1 MPTKWQLAYLKKEE
15 SYSSDSGTVFV
26 DLPSDEQIS
35 MLMVEFQCYN
45 TSPTS
50 RDDDRSV
57 LDVVKDIHVLL
68 EGSKSAYHVKP
79 EVGSYLAYLAAK
91 RLPPHNVKE
100 RGAQNMRLPIYFG
113 RYPGDPDYL
122 LDTRPYSS
130 AQLQIEYELDT
141 TYETSGTAV
150 LTVWLLRPLDRLA
163 PAGFVRS
170 RIVNTFSSS
179 GSAETKSVD
188 LPTGLPWLNVGL
200 RVFDFDAFI
209 ANNLTDVDFD
219 IDEGRLHL
227 FDGRIEDLMRLNEL
241 WYDQPLWGHRLWA
254 MPVSGNQVQTFLG
267 EVDTIQWSQLGA
279 NLVIFNSSAIWGPRY
294 TITMRDNDGTAISTA
309 TDISSK
315 PHGILPYQCM
325 TVGNFADDPFPAPS
339 HADAK
344 IVLELGAYTALIETW
359 VQEIVAG
366 TL

>member
-1 MPTKWQLAYLKKEE
+1 MATKWQLAYLKKEE
-15 SYSSDSGTVFV
+15 AYSSDSGTIFV

-57 LDVVKDIHVLL
+57 LDVVKDVHVLL

-79 EVGSYLAYLAAK
+79 EVGSYLSFIGSGQ
-91 RLPPHNVKE
+91 LPLHNLRE

-130 AQLQIEYELDT
+130 AQLQIEYELNT

-150 LTVWLLRPLDRLA
+150 LTVWFLRPLDRLA

-170 RIVNTFSSS
+170 RIVNTFTSS
-179 GSAETKSVD
+179 GSAETKSID
-188 LPTGLPWLNVGL
+188 LPTGLPWLNVGF
-200 RVFDFDAFI
+200 RVFDFDYYPTG
-209 ANNLTDVDFD
+209 NVTDVDFD
-219 IDEGRLHL
+219 VDEGRLHL
-227 FDGRIEDLMRLNEL
+227 FDGGSGQLMTLNTE
-241 WYDQPLWGHRLWA
+241 WYHQPLWGHRYWA
-254 MPVSGNQVQTFLG
+254 MPVSGNNVQTFMG
-267 EVDTIQWSQLGA
+267 DAETIQWSQGGA
-279 NLVIFNSSAIWGPRY
+279 NLVIFNSSAIWGPSY
-294 TITMRDNDGTAISTA
+294 AITMRDNDGTAISTA
-309 TDISSK
+309 TDIFSTPLGS
-315 PHGILPYQCM
+315 LPYQCF
-325 TVGNFADDPFPAPS
+325 TLGNFADDPFPAPS

-344 IVLELGAYTALIETW
+344 VVFELSAHAALVETF
-359 VQEIVAG
+359 VQEVVAG